1 MDHLEDFE
9 GPATHYYFYY
19 RSDSLAAIVKNKVVK

>member
-9 GPATHYYFYY
+9 GPAIQYYFYY
-19 RSDSLAAIVKNKVVK
+19 RSDSLAVIVKK